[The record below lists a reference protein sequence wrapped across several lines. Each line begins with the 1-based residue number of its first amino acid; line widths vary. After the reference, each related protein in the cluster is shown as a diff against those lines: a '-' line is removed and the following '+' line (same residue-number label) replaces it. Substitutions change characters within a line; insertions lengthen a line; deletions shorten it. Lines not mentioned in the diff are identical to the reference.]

1 MGKVKGSDAGKDLWW
16 KRRDIVRWKRRDI
29 VRWKRRDI
37 VRCVYMTAD
46 SDCVSTMG
54 ARALCLV

>member
-1 MGKVKGSDAGKDLWW
+1 MYVVEVMGKVKGSDACVEGKDLWW
-16 KRRDIVRWKRRDI
+16 KRRDIVRS
-29 VRWKRRDI
+29 
-37 VRCVYMTAD
+37 VYMTAD

>member
-1 MGKVKGSDAGKDLWW
+1 MGKVKGSDAGKDLW
-16 KRRDIVRWKRRDI
+16 
-29 VRWKRRDI
+29 WKRRDI